1 MRIGNST
8 PTNQRKGIAMTDTQ
22 TLDETGI
29 ADLAAFMAATA
40 DDVGFLDG
48 FRDISRSTA
57 ATLRACLAGEVE
69 PADAEQA
76 AQAWVYLAKLEI
88 ARRDRIGDLSDRLQ
102 ATADPAEWR
111 ALLIEAAGLMSD
123 GHIAETMADFHLD
136 LALDAMVDLPDA
148 GALFH

>member
-1 MRIGNST
+1 MN
-8 PTNQRKGIAMTDTQ
+8 DTK
-22 TLDETGI
+22 TLDEAGI
-29 ADLAAFMAATA
+29 ADLSTFMTTTAA
-40 DDVGFLDG
+40 DVCFLAS
-48 FRDISRSTA
+48 FRDISLATA

-69 PADAEQA
+69 PAAAEQA

-88 ARRDRIGDLSDRLQ
+88 ARRDWIGDLSERLQ

-123 GHIAETMADFHLD
+123 GHIAEIMADFHLD
-136 LALDAMVDLPDA
+136 LALEDVPDMPDA